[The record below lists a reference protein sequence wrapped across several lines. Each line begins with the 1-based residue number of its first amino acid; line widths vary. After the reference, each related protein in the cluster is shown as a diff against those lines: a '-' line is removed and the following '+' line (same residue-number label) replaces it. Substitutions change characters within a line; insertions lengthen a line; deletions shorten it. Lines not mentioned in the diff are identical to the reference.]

1 MGGWTVECLY
11 YDSREGLIKNVEDYL
26 SDMKEESYFEELIV
40 ILEHEGGFLYLDSQ
54 VVNIMNIK
62 NIDARYNILI
72 DITNTKMISVEVYSS
87 ICGDAVLV
95 DEFAVTERTK
105 VQDDSDSIK
114 SAVCKLLFGDFNN

>member
-11 YDSREGLIKNVEDYL
+11 YDSHERLIKNVEDYL
-26 SDMKEESYFEELIV
+26 SHTKEESYFEELIV

-87 ICGDAVLV
+87 NCGDAVLV

-105 VQDDSDSIK
+105 VQDNSDSIK